1 MLKAMLAIPLISF
14 FIFLLKMES
23 FPSCKA
29 SRYPQVSLYIS
40 NFPRGGFF
48 LLFLQLS
55 ISLGNAVSD
64 LTAYY
69 KTIRVIPCYYNNVR
83 KGIVVWG
90 WGKGIAEDE
99 LKRMHLEVFVLPQKQ
114 EI

>member
-1 MLKAMLAIPLISF
+1 M
-14 FIFLLKMES
+14 
-23 FPSCKA
+23 
-29 SRYPQVSLYIS
+29 
-40 NFPRGGFF
+40 
-48 LLFLQLS
+48 
-55 ISLGNAVSD
+55 SD